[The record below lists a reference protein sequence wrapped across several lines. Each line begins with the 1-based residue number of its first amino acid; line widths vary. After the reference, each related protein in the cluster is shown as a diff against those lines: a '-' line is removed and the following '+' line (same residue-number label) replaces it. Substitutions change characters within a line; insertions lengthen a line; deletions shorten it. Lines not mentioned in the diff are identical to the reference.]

1 MSHIKSLVN
10 ASKAGGSASAAAAN
24 TTAANN
30 TTLNRTSNSG
40 SGKHNQRIM
49 LEPSKQH
56 EEELRQAFDLFDTEG
71 TGRIQA
77 PEVKIALRALGFEV
91 KKEELRALLAEVGS
105 TPQGTID
112 FSEFKKV
119 LLLKIGEKESKEE
132 VQRAMR
138 HFDEGDKGYISFE
151 DLKSVSEML
160 GQGLTDD
167 ELKEM
172 MIFAAARPGPRDQ
185 FFGAKDIPNITEEDF
200 MRLMKKANVY

>member
-1 MSHIKSLVN
+1 MS
-10 ASKAGGSASAAAAN
+10 
-24 TTAANN
+24 AANN
-30 TTLNRTSNSG
+30 RSLNATKASATAGGGASAKAKAQRT
-40 SGKHNQRIM
+40 I
-49 LEPSKQH
+49 LEPSKAH

-77 PEVKIALRALGFEV
+77 SEVKIALRALGFEV
-91 KKEELRALLAEVGS
+91 RKEELRQLLAEVGS

-112 FSEFKKV
+112 YSEFKGV
-119 LLLKIGEKESKEE
+119 LLLKMGEREPKEE

-138 HFDEGDKGYISFE
+138 HFDEGDKGYISFD
-151 DLKSVSEML
+151 DLKAVSEML
-160 GQGLTDD
+160 HQGLTDD

-172 MIFAAARPGPRDQ
+172 MMFAAARPGPRDQ

>member
-1 MSHIKSLVN
+1 MNSTAAKSSST
-10 ASKAGGSASAAAAN
+10 ATKSKAS
-24 TTAANN
+24 
-30 TTLNRTSNSG
+30 
-40 SGKHNQRIM
+40 QRIK
-49 LEPSKQH
+49 LEPSKAH

-77 PEVKIALRALGFEV
+77 TEVKIALRALGFEV
-91 KKEELRALLAEVGS
+91 KKEELRSLLSEVGS

-112 FSEFKKV
+112 FSEFKGV
-119 LLLKIGEKESKEE
+119 LLLKIGEKEPKEE
-132 VQRAMR
+132 VQRAMK

-151 DLKSVSEML
+151 DLKQVSEML
-160 GQGLTDD
+160 HQNLTDD

-172 MIFAAARPGPRDQ
+172 MMFAAAKPGPRDQ